1 MNLEILLTQ
10 DEGRV
15 PYAYTD
21 SLGYLTIGVGHL
33 IDRRKGGRLPDHI
46 IDALLDYD
54 IESKTR
60 EVLQALPW
68 VAFLDEPRRATI
80 LSMAFQLGVP
90 GLLKFKNALAAAR
103 ESQWSAAADHFL
115 DSDVAR
121 QQSPERWQRH
131 AQRIRTGAWE

>member
-1 MNLEILLTQ
+1 MLLTQ

-15 PYAYTD
+15 PYAYPD

-60 EVLQALPW
+60 EILQSLPW